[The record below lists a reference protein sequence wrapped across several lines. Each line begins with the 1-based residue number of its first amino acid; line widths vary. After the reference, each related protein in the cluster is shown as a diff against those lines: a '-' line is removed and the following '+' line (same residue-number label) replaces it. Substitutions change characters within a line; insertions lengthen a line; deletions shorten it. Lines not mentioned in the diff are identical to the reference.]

1 MSGKKVVAV
10 LFGGQSSEHD
20 VSKVSASTVISN
32 INTDKYTVIPI
43 YITRDGHWLLYDG
56 PVENILSGSWEKFA
70 TPAILSPDTTHKGIL
85 RIVGDKVK
93 NIPVDVVIP
102 VLHGANGED
111 GTIQGLLELARLPYA
126 GCGVLSSAVS
136 MNKAYTKLI
145 VEKTGVAQAKYTVC
159 YSQELEENID
169 ECIARVEEN
178 CGYPC
183 FVKPACAG
191 SSVGIT
197 KAHNRNELV
206 DGLWL
211 AAGEDRTIVIEAN
224 ITGLELECAV
234 LGNKEVKASVV
245 GQVIPAAEFY
255 DYDAKYNNAES
266 KTIVPAPIS
275 EEKSEEIRKA
285 AVKIFKALDGMGL
298 SRVDFFLEEGTNK
311 VIFNEINTL
320 PGFTSISMYPM
331 LFKAAGIETDEL
343 VEQIIELA
351 LHRYDK

>member
-1 MSGKKVVAV
+1 MSKQVVAV

-20 VSKVSASTVISN
+20 VSKVSAATIISN
-32 INTDKYTVIPI
+32 INTEKYSVIPV
-43 YITRDGHWLLYDG
+43 YITKEGKWLLYDG
-56 PVENILSGSWEKFA
+56 PLDSIGNNDWQKFA
-70 TPAILSPDTTHKGIL
+70 STCILSPDTEHHGLL

-111 GTIQGLLELARLPYA
+111 GTVQGLFELAKIPYV

-136 MNKAYTKLI
+136 MNKAYTKII
-145 VEKTGVAQAKYTVC
+145 VDTIGVDQAKYTIV
-159 YSQELEENID
+159 YRPELSED
-169 ECIARVEEN
+169 LDKCLDRVEEK

-197 KAHNRNELV
+197 KAHNRDELI
-206 DGLWL
+206 DGLWT
-211 AAGEDRTIVIEAN
+211 ASEHDRTIVIEEN
-224 ITGLELECAV
+224 ITGDELECAV
-234 LGNKEVKASVV
+234 LGNHDIQASAV
-245 GQVIPAAEFY
+245 GQIYAAAEFY

-266 KTIVPAPIS
+266 KTV
-275 EEKSEEIRKA
+275 IRKKA
-285 AVKIFKALDGMGL
+285 IEIFKVLDGRGL
-298 SRVDFFLEEGTNK
+298 SRVDFFLEEKTNR

-331 LFKAAGIETDEL
+331 LFRAAGIDKEEIVDKL
-343 VEQIIELA
+343 IELA
-351 LHRYDK
+351 LTRK

>member
-1 MSGKKVVAV
+1 MSKQVVAV

-20 VSKVSASTVISN
+20 VSKVSAATIISN
-32 INTDKYTVIPI
+32 INTEKYSVIPV
-43 YITRDGHWLLYDG
+43 YITKEGKWLLYDG
-56 PVENILSGSWEKFA
+56 PLDSISNNDWQKFA
-70 TPAILSPDTTHKGIL
+70 STCILSPDTEHHGLL

-111 GTIQGLLELARLPYA
+111 GTVQGLFELAKIPYV

-136 MNKAYTKLI
+136 MNKAYTKII
-145 VEKTGVAQAKYTVC
+145 VDTIGVDQAKYTIV
-159 YSQELEENID
+159 YRPELSEDIESCLD
-169 ECIARVEEN
+169 RVEEK

-206 DGLWL
+206 DGLWT
-211 AAGEDRTIVIEAN
+211 ASEHDRTIVVEEN
-224 ITGLELECAV
+224 ITGFELECAV
-234 LGNKEVKASVV
+234 LGNHDVQASAV
-245 GQVIPAAEFY
+245 GQILAAAEFY
-255 DYDAKYNNAES
+255 DYEAKYHNAES
-266 KTIVPAPIS
+266 KTVIPAPIPN
-275 EEKSEEIRKA
+275 EKAEEIRKKA
-285 AVKIFKALDGMGL
+285 IAIFKVLDGRGL
-298 SRVDFFLEEGTNK
+298 SRVDFFIEENTGR

-331 LFKAAGIETDEL
+331 LFRAAGIDTEEL
-343 VEQIIELA
+343 VDKLIELA
-351 LHRYDK
+351 LTRNEE

>member
-1 MSGKKVVAV
+1 MSKQVVAV

-20 VSKVSASTVISN
+20 VSKVSAATIISN
-32 INTDKYTVIPI
+32 INTEKYSVIPV
-43 YITRDGHWLLYDG
+43 YITKEGKWLLYDG
-56 PVENILSGSWEKFA
+56 PLDSIGNNDWQKFA
-70 TPAILSPDTTHKGIL
+70 STCILSPDTEHHGLL

-111 GTIQGLLELARLPYA
+111 GTVQGLFELAKIPYV

-136 MNKAYTKLI
+136 MNKAYTKII
-145 VEKTGVAQAKYTVC
+145 VDTIGVDQAKYTIV
-159 YSQELEENID
+159 YRPELSED
-169 ECIARVEEN
+169 LDKCLDRVEEK

-197 KAHNRNELV
+197 KAHNRDELI
-206 DGLWL
+206 DGLWT
-211 AAGEDRTIVIEAN
+211 ASEHDRTIVIEEN
-224 ITGLELECAV
+224 ITGDELECAV
-234 LGNKEVKASVV
+234 LGNHDIQASAL
-245 GQVIPAAEFY
+245 GQIYAAAEFY

-266 KTIVPAPIS
+266 KTVIPANIS
-275 EEKSEEIRKA
+275 NEKAEEIRKKA
-285 AVKIFKALDGMGL
+285 IEIFKVLDGRGL
-298 SRVDFFLEEGTNK
+298 SRVDFFLEEKTNR

-331 LFKAAGIETDEL
+331 LFRAAGIDTEEL
-343 VEQIIELA
+343 VDKLIELA
-351 LHRYDK
+351 LTRNEE

>member
-1 MSGKKVVAV
+1 MSKQVVAV

-20 VSKVSASTVISN
+20 VSKVSAATIISN
-32 INTDKYTVIPI
+32 INTEKYSVIPV
-43 YITRDGHWLLYDG
+43 YITKEGKWLLYDG
-56 PVENILSGSWEKFA
+56 PLDSIGNNDWQKFA
-70 TPAILSPDTTHKGIL
+70 STCILSPDTEHHGLL

-111 GTIQGLLELARLPYA
+111 GTVQGLFELAKIPYV

-136 MNKAYTKLI
+136 MNKAYTKII
-145 VEKTGVAQAKYTVC
+145 VDTIGVDQAKYTIV
-159 YSQELEENID
+159 YRPELSED
-169 ECIARVEEN
+169 LDKCLDRVEEK

-197 KAHNRNELV
+197 KAHNRDELI
-206 DGLWL
+206 DGLWT
-211 AAGEDRTIVIEAN
+211 ASEHDRTIVIQ
-224 ITGLELECAV
+224 
-234 LGNKEVKASVV
+234 ASAV
-245 GQVIPAAEFY
+245 GQIYAAAEFY

-266 KTIVPAPIS
+266 KTVIPANIS
-275 EEKSEEIRKA
+275 NEKAEEIRKKA
-285 AVKIFKALDGMGL
+285 IEIFKVLDGRGL
-298 SRVDFFLEEGTNK
+298 SRVDFFLEEKTNR

-331 LFKAAGIETDEL
+331 LFRAAGIDTEEL
-343 VEQIIELA
+343 VDKLIELA
-351 LHRYDK
+351 LTRNEE